1 MGDPGDLQLVQVR
14 LFDHCSRFEQ
24 LLVSLLNNQ
33 LFFSSLSPQFISLL
47 NRFLTLLLH
56 LLVLFVHILDASQP
70 AIVLVVL
77 LHLDLRLGLHL
88 SVMIDEAGRPRRGL
102 LLDRVSGNAAASV
115 RLNILLD
122 LGEAIVG
129 IGERVLL
136 LDLVM

>member
-1 MGDPGDLQLVQVR
+1 M
-14 LFDHCSRFEQ
+14 FDHCSRFEQ
-24 LLVSLLNNQ
+24 LLVSLLYNQ

-47 NRFLTLLLH
+47 NRLLTLLH
-56 LLVLFVHILDASQP
+56 LLVLFFHILDASQP
-70 AIVLVVL
+70 AVVLVVL
-77 LHLDLRLGLHL
+77 LHLDLRLSLHL

-102 LLDRVSGNAAASV
+102 LLDRVSGDAAASV

>member
-1 MGDPGDLQLVQVR
+1 M
-14 LFDHCSRFEQ
+14 FDHCSRFEQ
-24 LLVSLLNNQ
+24 LLVSLLYNQ

-47 NRFLTLLLH
+47 NRLLTLLLH
-56 LLVLFVHILDASQP
+56 LLVLFFHILDASQP

-77 LHLDLRLGLHL
+77 LHLDLRLSLHL
-88 SVMIDEAGRPRRGL
+88 SVMIDEASRPRRGL
-102 LLDRVSGNAAASV
+102 LLDRVSGDAAASV

-129 IGERVLL
+129 IGEGVLL